1 MNECGFLLN
10 LCGSYLLVLFICL
23 LWSLLFSCSITC
35 FYLRNVCLK
44 ELFCRF
50 VKVEKIRDQLLECN
64 KQTYWVPDYVKVLY
78 LFLFVTQ
85 SN

>member
-1 MNECGFLLN
+1 MWLSFGSLWFLFVGFVHL
-10 LCGSYLLVLFICL
+10 SFMVIVVFLFHY
-23 LWSLLFSCSITC
+23 C

-78 LFLFVTQ
+78 LFLSVTQ